1 MNDIETVGG
10 SIGCAGSGVSTEGSQ
25 KVSATVPL
33 VSPAMATM
41 SPAPASSSGVRSMPR
56 KAENL
61 GQASLLDHLAVGGE
75 HFYRLVRL
83 DAAGGD
89 AAGDDAAEIG
99 VGLQDGADHTE
110 RPFLDG
116 RRRDVAQDQVEQR
129 LHAGVVRTVRAIG
142 HPALFGRPVE
152 DREIELLLAGIER
165 REQVEHLVDD
175 FGRPRVGTV
184 DLVDDDDRLQ
194 AHLQRLRHHEFGLR
208 QRALG
213 GVDQHQCAIHHVED
227 ALDLAAEIGV
237 AGGVDDVDAGILP
250 LHRGRLGQDGDAALA
265 LQIVGVHG
273 AFGDLLV
280 LAEGA

>member
-1 MNDIETVGG
+1 MVPIIRNGP
-10 SIGCAGSGVSTEGSQ
+10 SST
-25 KVSATVPL
+25 
-33 VSPAMATM
+33 
-41 SPAPASSSGVRSMPR
+41 R
-56 KAENL
+56 
-61 GQASLLDHLAVGGE
+61 
-75 HFYRLVRL
+75 
-83 DAAGGD
+83 
-89 AAGDDAAEIG
+89 
-99 VGLQDGADHTE
+99 
-110 RPFLDG
+110 

-129 LHAGVVRTVRAIG
+129 LHAGVVRTVRAIR

-213 GVDQHQCAIHHVED
+213 GVDQHQRAIHHVED

-280 LAEGA
+280 LAEGAGVLQQTVDERGLAVVDVGNDGDVTKVHGSSSGRAMVLARSRRQTGTTFR